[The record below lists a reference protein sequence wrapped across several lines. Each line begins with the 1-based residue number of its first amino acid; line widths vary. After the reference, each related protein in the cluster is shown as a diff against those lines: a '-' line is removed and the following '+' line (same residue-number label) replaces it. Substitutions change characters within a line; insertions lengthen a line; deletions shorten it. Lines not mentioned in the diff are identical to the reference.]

1 MIVPFFKYQGTGND
15 FIIFDNRES
24 KMRFT
29 TEQIKKMCDRHFGIG
44 ADGLM
49 LLENQQGA
57 DFKML
62 YYNSDGNQSTMCG
75 NGGRCIVK
83 FAHRLGIVKEKA
95 HFIAVDGKHTAHI
108 HKHFVSLKMNNVEEL
123 EKIGKDF
130 YLDTGSPH
138 YVKIV
143 KNLKNYDVYEEG
155 KKIRNSEPFKKEGT
169 NVNFI
174 EKIKGVL
181 HVRTYERGVEDETLS
196 CGTGVT
202 AAALVAAHL
211 NYFSDNHCTINTPG
225 GELKVKYNQ
234 AHEKHFNEIW
244 LEGAADFV
252 FEGGI
257 DI

>member
-15 FIIFDNRES
+15 FIIFDNRET
-24 KMRFT
+24 KIRFT
-29 TEQIKKMCDRHFGIG
+29 AEQVKKMCNRHFGIG

-57 DFKML
+57 DFKMV

-75 NGGRCIVK
+75 NGGRCIAR
-83 FAHRLGIVKEKA
+83 FAHRLGIVGETA
-95 HFIAVDGKHTAHI
+95 HFIAIDGKHTAHI
-108 HKHFVSLKMNNVEEL
+108 HKHFVSLKMNNVVGIEQIE
-123 EKIGKDF
+123 KDF
-130 YLDTGSPH
+130 YLNTGSPH
-138 YVKIV
+138 YVKVV
-143 KNLKNYDVYEEG
+143 KNVKNYNVYEEG
-155 KKIRNSEPFKKEGT
+155 KKIRNSERFKKEGT

-202 AAALVAAHL
+202 AAALTAAHL
-211 NYFSDNHCTINTPG
+211 NYFTDNHCLINTPG
-225 GELKVKYNQ
+225 GELKVKYHKGEDN
-234 AHEKHFNEIW
+234 HFNEIW
-244 LEGAADFV
+244 LEGPAEFV

-257 DI
+257 DV